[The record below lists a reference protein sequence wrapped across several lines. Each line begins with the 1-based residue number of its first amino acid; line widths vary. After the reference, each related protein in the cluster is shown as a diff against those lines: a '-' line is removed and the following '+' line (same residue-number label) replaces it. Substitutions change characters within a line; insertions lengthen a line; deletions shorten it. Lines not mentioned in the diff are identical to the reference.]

1 MIDLFF
7 NIVNAVMPYS
17 AAYGAFVAFCTIL
30 VKTTSTK
37 KDDAVWEK
45 VIKVLDFFSTAFR
58 KLDLEKMKK
67 AKKNWLKK
75 QKKPNNQFFCIYKAK
90 NRLIM

>member
-17 AAYGAFVAFCTIL
+17 AAYGAFVAFCTIM

-67 AKKNWLKK
+67 GEEKLAEEAKK
-75 QKKPNNQFFCIYKAK
+75 AK
-90 NRLIM
+90 